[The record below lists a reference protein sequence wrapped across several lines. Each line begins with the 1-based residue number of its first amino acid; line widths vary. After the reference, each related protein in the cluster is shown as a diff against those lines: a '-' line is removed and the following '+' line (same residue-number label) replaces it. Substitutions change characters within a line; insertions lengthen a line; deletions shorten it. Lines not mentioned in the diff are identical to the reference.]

1 MVAVEGARTFVATGQ
16 AYDGFM
22 GRYSHPL
29 AVEFATFAQVAA
41 GQRALDV
48 GCGPGALARE
58 LSRRLG
64 LDAVAA
70 CDPSASFL
78 AACAQRN
85 PGLVVRRGSAEH
97 LPFGND
103 EFDLAIAQLV
113 LHFVSDT
120 EGAATEMKRVL
131 RPQGTIAACV
141 WDFSQGM
148 QMLRAFWDAALTVD
162 PEAPDEQRV
171 MRFGRAGEI
180 AQWLADAH
188 LDDVTESTLT
198 VSSTYQDFDELWSG
212 FLAGIGPSGSYCV
225 GLPPTRR
232 QALRSALHDRLGA
245 PTGPFTLEAVARAG
259 RGTRR

>member
-1 MVAVEGARTFVATGQ
+1 MKPVDGAVTFTATGQ
-16 AYDGFM
+16 VYDGFM

-29 AVEFATFAQVAA
+29 AVEFATFAQVAG

-48 GCGPGALARE
+48 GCGPGALTRE

-64 LDAVAA
+64 VDAVAA
-70 CDPSASFL
+70 CDPSPSFV
-78 AACAQRN
+78 AACAERN
-85 PGLVVRRGSAEH
+85 PEVVVHSGSAEH
-97 LPFGND
+97 LPFGD
-103 EFDLAIAQLV
+103 EEFDLAISQLV
-113 LHFVSDT
+113 LHFVSDP
-120 EGAATEMKRVL
+120 EGAAAEMKRVL

-148 QMLRAFWDAALTVD
+148 TMLRAFWDAALTVD
-162 PEAPDEQRV
+162 AEAPDELRV

-180 AQWLADAH
+180 AQWLSDAH
-188 LDDVTESTLT
+188 LDDVTESTMT
-198 VSSTYQDFDELWSG
+198 VTSTYQDFDELWCG

-225 GLPPTRR
+225 RLPPTRR
-232 QALRSALHDRLGA
+232 EALRAALHERLGA